1 MKLEVVKLSDLKPLE
16 KNVRKHND
24 KQIDELIK
32 SVEQFGQTRAMVID
46 EDNNILIGNGLYFA
60 LVKMNR
66 EDVQCYRKTGLSET
80 EKKKLILSDNKI
92 YGLGAD
98 DYEEINNYIQ
108 EITGMVDFEIAGYD
122 KFILEQM
129 TATDEQV
136 EEAISNYG
144 VITDTKFIQEE
155 PKQEVTN
162 TYVENEPEAKNEPEV
177 KNEPVTMVTETKV
190 GAEKNE
196 KKYIICPS
204 CGEMIYLD

>member
-1 MKLEVVKLSDLKPLE
+1 MKLEVVKISDLKPLE
-16 KNVRKHND
+16 KNVRKHNE
-24 KQIDELIK
+24 KQIDELVK
-32 SVEQFGQTRAMVID
+32 SVEQFGQTRAIVID
-46 EDNNILIGNGLYFA
+46 ENNNILIGNGLYFA
-60 LVKMNR
+60 LVKMNKA
-66 EDVQCYRKTGLSET
+66 DVQCYRKTGLSEV

-98 DYEEINNYIQ
+98 DYNEINNYIQ
-108 EITGMVDFEIAGYD
+108 EITGMGDFEIAGYD

-129 TATDEQV
+129 AATDEQV

-144 VITDTKFIQEE
+144 VITDAKYTKEE

-162 TYVENEPEAKNEPEV
+162 TYVEKEPEV

-190 GAEKNE
+190 SAEKNE

>member
-46 EDNNILIGNGLYFA
+46 EDNNILIGNGLYYA
-60 LVKMNR
+60 LLKMNR
-66 EDVQCYRKTGLSET
+66 DEVQCFRKTGLSEI

-92 YGLGAD
+92 YGLGSD

-108 EITGMVDFEIAGYD
+108 EITGMGDFEIAGYD

-136 EEAISNYG
+136 EEAIKDYG
-144 VITDTKFIQEE
+144 TITDTKFIQEE
-155 PKQEVTN
+155 PKQEINN
-162 TYVENEPEAKNEPEV
+162 TYIEKETEI

>member
-16 KNVRKHND
+16 NNVRKHND

-60 LVKMNR
+60 LVKMNKT
-66 EDVQCYRKTGLSET
+66 EVQCYRKTGLSEI
-80 EKKKLILSDNKI
+80 EKKKLILSDNRI
-92 YGLGAD
+92 YGLGTD
-98 DYEEINNYIQ
+98 DYEGINNYIQ
-108 EITGMVDFEIAGYD
+108 EITGMGDFEIAGYD

-136 EEAISNYG
+136 EEAIKDYG
-144 VITDTKFIQEE
+144 AITETKFIQDE
-155 PKQEVTN
+155 PKQEKNN
-162 TYVENEPEAKNEPEV
+162 TYIEKEPEIKND
-177 KNEPVTMVTETKV
+177 PVTMVTETKV
-190 GAEKNE
+190 SAEKNE
-196 KKYIICPS
+196 RKYIICPS

>member
-16 KNVRKHND
+16 NNVRKHND

-60 LVKMNR
+60 LVKMNKA
-66 EDVQCYRKTGLSET
+66 EVQCYRKTGLSEI

-108 EITGMVDFEIAGYD
+108 EITEMGDFEIAGYD

-136 EEAISNYG
+136 EEAIKDYG
-144 VITDTKFIQEE
+144 VITETKFIQDE
-155 PKQEVTN
+155 PKQEKNN
-162 TYVENEPEAKNEPEV
+162 TYIEKEPEIKND
-177 KNEPVTMVTETKV
+177 PVTMVTETKV
-190 GAEKNE
+190 SAEKNE
-196 KKYIICPS
+196 RKYIICPS

>member
-60 LVKMNR
+60 LVKMNKA
-66 EDVQCYRKTGLSET
+66 EAQCYRKTGLSEV

-92 YGLGAD
+92 YSLGSD
-98 DYEEINNYIQ
+98 DYEEINNYIA
-108 EITGMVDFEIAGYD
+108 EITSIGDFEIAGYD

-136 EEAISNYG
+136 EEAIKDYG
-144 VITDTKFIQEE
+144 VITDVKFTQEE
-155 PKQEVTN
+155 PKQEVS
-162 TYVENEPEAKNEPEV
+162 YAEPEV

-190 GAEKNE
+190 GEKAEKR
-196 KKYIICPS
+196 YIICPS

>member
-1 MKLEVVKLSDLKPLE
+1 MKLEVVKINDLKPLE

-46 EDNNILIGNGLYFA
+46 ENNNILIGNGLYYA
-60 LVKMNR
+60 LLKMNR
-66 EDVQCYRKTGLSET
+66 EEVQCYRKTGLSEI

-92 YGLGAD
+92 YGLGSD

-108 EITGMVDFEIAGYD
+108 EITGMGDFEIAGYD

-136 EEAISNYG
+136 EEAIKDYG
-144 VITDTKFIQEE
+144 TITDTKFIQEE
-155 PKQEVTN
+155 PKQEINN
-162 TYVENEPEAKNEPEV
+162 TYIEKELEI

>member
-60 LVKMNR
+60 LVKMNKA
-66 EDVQCYRKTGLSET
+66 DAQCYRKTGLSEI

-108 EITGMVDFEIAGYD
+108 EITGMGDFEIAGYD

-162 TYVENEPEAKNEPEV
+162 TYVENEPEV

>member
-1 MKLEVVKLSDLKPLE
+1 MKLEVVKINDLKPLE

-66 EDVQCYRKTGLSET
+66 EEVQCYRKTGLSEV

-92 YGLGAD
+92 YSLGAD
-98 DYEEINNYIQ
+98 NYDEINNYIQ
-108 EITGMVDFEIAGYD
+108 EITGMGDFEIAGYD

-144 VITDTKFIQEE
+144 VITDVKYTQEE
-155 PKQEVTN
+155 PKQETS
-162 TYVENEPEAKNEPEV
+162 YKEPEIKNEQ
-177 KNEPVTMVTETKV
+177 VTMVTETKV

>member
-46 EDNNILIGNGLYFA
+46 EDNNILIGNGLYLA
-60 LVKMNR
+60 LVKMNKP
-66 EDVQCYRKTGLSET
+66 DAQCYRKTGLTEV

-92 YGLGAD
+92 YGLGSD

-108 EITGMVDFEIAGYD
+108 AITSIGDFEIAGYD

-136 EEAISNYG
+136 EEAIKDYG
-144 VITDTKFIQEE
+144 VITDVKFTQEE
-155 PKQEVTN
+155 PKQEVSYT
-162 TYVENEPEAKNEPEV
+162 EPEV

-190 GAEKNE
+190 GEKAE

>member
-16 KNVRKHND
+16 NNVRKHND

-60 LVKMNR
+60 LVKMNKA
-66 EDVQCYRKTGLSET
+66 EVQCYRKTGLSEI

-92 YGLGAD
+92 YGLGSD

-108 EITGMVDFEIAGYD
+108 EITGMGDFEIAGYD

-136 EEAISNYG
+136 EEAIKDYG
-144 VITDTKFIQEE
+144 VITETKFIQDE
-155 PKQEVTN
+155 PKQEKNN
-162 TYVENEPEAKNEPEV
+162 TYIEKEPEIKND
-177 KNEPVTMVTETKV
+177 PVTMVTETKV

-196 KKYIICPS
+196 RKYIICPS

>member
-1 MKLEVVKLSDLKPLE
+1 MKLEVVKINDLKPLE

-60 LVKMNR
+60 LVKMNKA
-66 EDVQCYRKTGLSET
+66 DVQCYRKTGLSEV

-92 YGLGAD
+92 YSLGAD
-98 DYEEINNYIQ
+98 NYDEINNYIQ
-108 EITGMVDFEIAGYD
+108 EITGMGDFEIAGYD

-136 EEAISNYG
+136 EEAIKDYG
-144 VITDTKFIQEE
+144 TITDTKFIQEE

-162 TYVENEPEAKNEPEV
+162 TYVEKEPET

-190 GAEKNE
+190 SAEKNE

>member
-16 KNVRKHND
+16 KNVRKHNE
-24 KQIDELIK
+24 KQIDELVK

-60 LVKMNR
+60 LVKMNKA
-66 EDVQCYRKTGLSET
+66 DAQCYRKTGLSEV

-108 EITGMVDFEIAGYD
+108 EITGMGDFEIAGYD

-144 VITDTKFIQEE
+144 VVTDTKFIQEE

-162 TYVENEPEAKNEPEV
+162 TYVENEPQVKNEPEA

>member
-1 MKLEVVKLSDLKPLE
+1 MKLEVVKISDLKPLE

-46 EDNNILIGNGLYFA
+46 EDNNILIGNGLYYA
-60 LVKMNR
+60 LQKMNIQ
-66 EDVQCYRKTGLSET
+66 DVQCYRKTGLT
-80 EKKKLILSDNKI
+80 EVQKKKLILSDNKI
-92 YGLGAD
+92 YSLGSD
-98 DYEEINNYIQ
+98 DYEEINNYIA
-108 EITGMVDFEIAGYD
+108 EITSIGDFEIAGYD

-136 EEAISNYG
+136 EEAIKDYG
-144 VITDTKFIQEE
+144 VITDVKFTQEE

-162 TYVENEPEAKNEPEV
+162 TYVEKEPEV
-177 KNEPVTMVTETKV
+177 KNEQATIITETKV

-204 CGEMIYLD
+204 CGEMIYID

>member
-16 KNVRKHND
+16 NNVRKHND

-60 LVKMNR
+60 LLKMNR
-66 EDVQCYRKTGLSET
+66 QDAQCYRKTGLTET
-80 EKKKLILSDNKI
+80 QKKKLILSDNKI
-92 YGLGAD
+92 YSLGSD

-108 EITGMVDFEIAGYD
+108 AITSIGDFEIAGYD

-136 EEAISNYG
+136 EEAIKDYG
-144 VITDTKFIQEE
+144 VITDVKFTQEE
-155 PKQEVTN
+155 PKQEVSYT
-162 TYVENEPEAKNEPEV
+162 EPEV

-196 KKYIICPS
+196 KRYIICPS

>member
-46 EDNNILIGNGLYFA
+46 ENNNILIGNGLYFA
-60 LVKMNR
+60 LVKMNKA
-66 EDVQCYRKTGLSET
+66 EAQCYRKTGLSEV

-108 EITGMVDFEIAGYD
+108 EITGMGDFEIAGYD

-162 TYVENEPEAKNEPEV
+162 TYVENEPEV

>member
-1 MKLEVVKLSDLKPLE
+1 MKLEVVKINDLKPLE

-60 LVKMNR
+60 LVKMNKA
-66 EDVQCYRKTGLSET
+66 DVQCYRKTGLSEV

-92 YGLGAD
+92 YSLGAD
-98 DYEEINNYIQ
+98 NYDEINNYIQ
-108 EITGMVDFEIAGYD
+108 EITGMGDFEIAGYD

-144 VITDTKFIQEE
+144 VITDVKYTQEDS
-155 PKQEVTN
+155 KQETS
-162 TYVENEPEAKNEPEV
+162 YKEQEIKKEPEIKNEQ
-177 KNEPVTMVTETKV
+177 VTMVTETKV
-190 GAEKNE
+190 GTEKNE

-204 CGEMIYLD
+204 CGEIIYLD

>member
-46 EDNNILIGNGLYFA
+46 EDNNILIGNGLYYA
-60 LVKMNR
+60 LLKMNR
-66 EDVQCYRKTGLSET
+66 EEVQCFRKTGLSEI

-92 YGLGAD
+92 YGLGSD

-108 EITGMVDFEIAGYD
+108 EITGMGDFEIAGYD
-122 KFILEQM
+122 KFVLEQM

-136 EEAISNYG
+136 EEAIKDYG
-144 VITDTKFIQEE
+144 TITDTRFIKEE
-155 PKQEVTN
+155 PKQEINN
-162 TYVENEPEAKNEPEV
+162 TYVEKETEI

>member
-1 MKLEVVKLSDLKPLE
+1 MKLEVVKLGDLKPLE
-16 KNVRKHND
+16 NNVRKHND

-46 EDNNILIGNGLYFA
+46 EDNNILIGNGLYYA
-60 LVKMNR
+60 LLKMNR
-66 EDVQCYRKTGLSET
+66 EEVQCFRKTGLSEI

-92 YGLGAD
+92 YGLGSD

-108 EITGMVDFEIAGYD
+108 EITGMGDFEIAGYD

-136 EEAISNYG
+136 EEAIKDYG
-144 VITDTKFIQEE
+144 TITDTRFIKEE
-155 PKQEVTN
+155 PKQEINN
-162 TYVENEPEAKNEPEV
+162 TYVEKETEI
-177 KNEPVTMVTETKV
+177 KNEPVTMGTETKV

>member
-24 KQIDELIK
+24 KQIDELIR

-60 LVKMNR
+60 LVKMNKA
-66 EDVQCYRKTGLSET
+66 EVQCYRKTGLSEI

-98 DYEEINNYIQ
+98 DYNEINNYIQ
-108 EITGMVDFEIAGYD
+108 EITGIGDFEIAGYD

-136 EEAISNYG
+136 EEAIKDYG
-144 VITDTKFIQEE
+144 TITDTKFIQEE
-155 PKQEVTN
+155 PKQETS
-162 TYVENEPEAKNEPEV
+162 YKEQEIEKEPEI

>member
-1 MKLEVVKLSDLKPLE
+1 MKLEVVKINDLKPLE
-16 KNVRKHND
+16 NNVRKHND

-46 EDNNILIGNGLYFA
+46 ENNNILIGNGLYFA
-60 LVKMNR
+60 LVKMNKQ
-66 EDVQCYRKTGLSET
+66 DAQCYRKTGLTET
-80 EKKKLILSDNKI
+80 QKKKLILSDNKI
-92 YGLGAD
+92 YSLGSD
-98 DYEEINNYIQ
+98 DYEEINNYIA
-108 EITGMVDFEIAGYD
+108 EITSIGDFEIAGYD

-136 EEAISNYG
+136 EEAIKDYG
-144 VITDTKFIQEE
+144 TITDTKFIQEE
-155 PKQEVTN
+155 PKQEINN
-162 TYVENEPEAKNEPEV
+162 TYIEKEPEITND
-177 KNEPVTMVTETKV
+177 PVTMVTETKV

>member
-1 MKLEVVKLSDLKPLE
+1 MNE
-16 KNVRKHND
+16 ND
-24 KQIDELIK
+24 K
-32 SVEQFGQTRAMVID
+32 
-46 EDNNILIGNGLYFA
+46 IGNGLYFA

-66 EDVQCYRKTGLSET
+66 EEVQCYRKTGLSET

-92 YGLGAD
+92 YGLGSD

-108 EITGMVDFEIAGYD
+108 EITGMGDFEIAGYD

-136 EEAISNYG
+136 EEAIKNYG
-144 VITDTKFIQEE
+144 TITDTKFIQEE
-155 PKQEVTN
+155 PKQETS
-162 TYVENEPEAKNEPEV
+162 YKEPEIKNEQ
-177 KNEPVTMVTETKV
+177 VTMVTETKV

>member
-16 KNVRKHND
+16 NNVRKHSD

-60 LVKMNR
+60 LLKMNKP
-66 EDVQCYRKTGLSET
+66 DAQCYRKTGLT
-80 EKKKLILSDNKI
+80 EVQKKKLILSDNKI
-92 YGLGAD
+92 YGLGSD
-98 DYEEINNYIQ
+98 DYEQINNYIQ
-108 EITGMVDFEIAGYD
+108 EITKIGDFEIAGYD

-136 EEAISNYG
+136 EQAIKDYG
-144 VITDTKFIQEE
+144 VITDVKFTSEE
-155 PKQEVTN
+155 PKQEVSYT
-162 TYVENEPEAKNEPEV
+162 APEV

-190 GAEKNE
+190 SAEKNE
-196 KKYIICPS
+196 KRYIICPS

>member
-32 SVEQFGQTRAMVID
+32 SVEQFGQTRAIVID
-46 EDNNILIGNGLYFA
+46 EDNNILIGNGLYYA
-60 LVKMNR
+60 LLKMNR
-66 EDVQCYRKTGLSET
+66 EEVQCYRKTGLSEI

-98 DYEEINNYIQ
+98 NYDEINNYIQ
-108 EITGMVDFEIAGYD
+108 EITAMGDFEIAGYD

-144 VITDTKFIQEE
+144 VVTDTKFIQEE
-155 PKQEVTN
+155 PKQETN
-162 TYVENEPEAKNEPEV
+162 NTHIEKEPEI

-190 GAEKNE
+190 SAEKNE

>member
-46 EDNNILIGNGLYFA
+46 ENNNILIGNGLYYA
-60 LVKMNR
+60 LLKMNKQ
-66 EDVQCYRKTGLSET
+66 DAQCYRKTGLTET
-80 EKKKLILSDNKI
+80 QKKKLILSDNKI
-92 YGLGAD
+92 YSLGSD
-98 DYEEINNYIQ
+98 NYEEINNYIA
-108 EITGMVDFEIAGYD
+108 EITSIGDFEIAGYD

-136 EEAISNYG
+136 EEAIKDYG
-144 VITDTKFIQEE
+144 TITDTKFIQEE
-155 PKQEVTN
+155 PKQEINN
-162 TYVENEPEAKNEPEV
+162 TYIEKEPEIT
-177 KNEPVTMVTETKV
+177 NEPVTMVTETKV

>member
-60 LVKMNR
+60 LVKMNKA
-66 EDVQCYRKTGLSET
+66 EGQCYRKTGLSET

-92 YGLGAD
+92 YSLGAD
-98 DYEEINNYIQ
+98 NYDEINNYIQ
-108 EITGMVDFEIAGYD
+108 EITGMGDFEIAGYD

-129 TATDEQV
+129 TASDEQV

-144 VITDTKFIQEE
+144 VITDVKYTQEE

-162 TYVENEPEAKNEPEV
+162 SYVEKEPEV
-177 KNEPVTMVTETKV
+177 KNESEIKNESVTMVTETKV

>member
-60 LVKMNR
+60 LVKMNKA
-66 EDVQCYRKTGLSET
+66 EVQCYRKTGLSEV

-92 YGLGAD
+92 YGLGSD

-108 EITGMVDFEIAGYD
+108 EITGMGDFEIAGYD

-136 EEAISNYG
+136 EEAIKDYG
-144 VITDTKFIQEE
+144 TITDTKFIQEE

-162 TYVENEPEAKNEPEV
+162 TYVEKEPEI

-190 GAEKNE
+190 SAEKNE

>member
-16 KNVRKHND
+16 NNVRKHND

-60 LVKMNR
+60 LLKMNR
-66 EDVQCYRKTGLSET
+66 QDAQCYRKTGLTET
-80 EKKKLILSDNKI
+80 QKKKLILSDNKI
-92 YGLGAD
+92 YSLGSD

-108 EITGMVDFEIAGYD
+108 AITSIGDFEIAGYD

-136 EEAISNYG
+136 DEAIKDYG
-144 VITDTKFIQEE
+144 VITDVKFTQEE
-155 PKQEVTN
+155 PKQEVSYT
-162 TYVENEPEAKNEPEV
+162 EPEV

-196 KKYIICPS
+196 RRYIICPS

>member
-1 MKLEVVKLSDLKPLE
+1 MKLEVVKINDLKPLE

-46 EDNNILIGNGLYFA
+46 ENNNILIGNGLYYA
-60 LVKMNR
+60 LLKMNKQ
-66 EDVQCYRKTGLSET
+66 DAQCYRKTGLTET
-80 EKKKLILSDNKI
+80 QKKKLILSDNKI
-92 YGLGAD
+92 YSLGSD
-98 DYEEINNYIQ
+98 DYEEINNYIA
-108 EITGMVDFEIAGYD
+108 EITSIGDFEIAGYD

-136 EEAISNYG
+136 EEAIKDYG
-144 VITDTKFIQEE
+144 TITDTKFIQEE
-155 PKQEVTN
+155 PKQEINN
-162 TYVENEPEAKNEPEV
+162 TYIEKEPEIT
-177 KNEPVTMVTETKV
+177 NEPVTMVTETKV

>member
-16 KNVRKHND
+16 KNVRKHTE

-32 SVEQFGQTRAMVID
+32 SVEQFWQTRAMVID
-46 EDNNILIGNGLYFA
+46 EDNNILIGNGLYYA
-60 LVKMNR
+60 LVKMNKA
-66 EDVQCYRKTGLSET
+66 DVQCYRKTGLSEV

-92 YGLGAD
+92 YSLGID
-98 DYEEINNYIQ
+98 DYNEINNYIQ
-108 EITGMVDFEIAGYD
+108 DITAIGDFEIAGYD

-144 VITDTKFIQEE
+144 VITDDKYTQEYT
-155 PKQEVTN
+155 KQETS
-162 TYVENEPEAKNEPEV
+162 YKEPEIKNEQEI

>member
-16 KNVRKHND
+16 KNVRKHNE
-24 KQIDELIK
+24 KQIDELVK

-46 EDNNILIGNGLYFA
+46 EDNNILIGNGLYYA
-60 LVKMNR
+60 LQKMNKS
-66 EDVQCYRKTGLSET
+66 DVQCYRKTGLSEV

-92 YGLGAD
+92 YGLGSD

-108 EITGMVDFEIAGYD
+108 EITGMGDFEIAGYD

-136 EEAISNYG
+136 EEAIKDYG
-144 VITDTKFIQEE
+144 VVTDIKFTQEE
-155 PKQEVTN
+155 PKQEVPITN
-162 TYVENEPEAKNEPEV
+162 SVEPET
-177 KNEPVTMVTETKV
+177 KNEPVTLVTEKQV
-190 GAEKNE
+190 GGEKTE
-196 KKYIICPS
+196 RKYVICPS

>member
-1 MKLEVVKLSDLKPLE
+1 MKLEVVKISDLKPLE
-16 KNVRKHND
+16 KNVRKHNE
-24 KQIDELIK
+24 KQIDELVK

-46 EDNNILIGNGLYFA
+46 ENNNILIGNGLYFA
-60 LVKMNR
+60 LVKMNKA
-66 EDVQCYRKTGLSET
+66 DVQCYRKTGLSEV

-98 DYEEINNYIQ
+98 DYNEINNYIQ
-108 EITGMVDFEIAGYD
+108 EITGMGDFEIAGYD

-144 VITDTKFIQEE
+144 VITDAKYTQEE

-162 TYVENEPEAKNEPEV
+162 TYVEKEPEV

-190 GAEKNE
+190 SAEKNE

>member
-1 MKLEVVKLSDLKPLE
+1 MKLEVVKLNDLKPLE

-46 EDNNILIGNGLYFA
+46 ENNNILIGNGLYYA
-60 LVKMNR
+60 LLKMNR
-66 EDVQCYRKTGLSET
+66 DEVQCYRKTGLSEV

-92 YGLGAD
+92 YGLGSD

-108 EITGMVDFEIAGYD
+108 EITGMGDFEIAGYD

-136 EEAISNYG
+136 EEAIKDYG
-144 VITDTKFIQEE
+144 TITDTRFIKEE
-155 PKQEVTN
+155 PKQEINN
-162 TYVENEPEAKNEPEV
+162 TYIEKEPEV